1 MYYKLIFLFKMS
13 DREHLKDFPSFYDVY
28 EENSLQSSK
37 DFGEELFLDSCFS
50 ESDEKDI
57 KENGL
62 QEGLDNLQT
71 QRKNEQSK
79 STEIQKENFQ
89 KEEQKENKENNGL
102 NNGQTNNK
110 FELKNKPIQPNQFN
124 YISNNANSNK
134 VIDEDLLSKKT
145 FRIEENKKKE
155 HKKINNKKMEKSS
168 SHLYPN
174 TMELEEENLEN
185 NPSEKKKNKYANT
198 KDNFNEVQKIKKIY
212 FSTNK
217 KEIQTNGRPSK
228 KKIYFGSKDH
238 DMEEMI
244 NSVNK
249 INSECNNQIHS
260 FFWKFIK
267 SEIKEENIKI
277 ILKKGKKYDT
287 FGIKITKSNED
298 KEPLSINIEPP
309 SITKLIS
316 GKKKEEPFDPNNKY
330 HSIKGHAN
338 RCKEIMNEKIK
349 TLYKEYSLPK
359 RAEENEETKEIK
371 NEFERRKKREEEYK
385 PKIKESL
392 GIILKTEDNKEKKP
406 IRYLANKKFG
416 DFMKFFMNYDDN
428 SREIEKEI
436 CKNIYGDGR
445 TKLEGFK
452 VYNECKNKFSND
464 INKQKEYRTYI
475 ITKMLENEL

>member
-1 MYYKLIFLFKMS
+1 MS

-28 EENSLQSSK
+28 EENSLQSSI

-50 ESDEKDI
+50 ENDEKDI

-62 QEGLDNLQT
+62 QEGLNNLQT
-71 QRKNEQSK
+71 QRKTEQSK
-79 STEIQKENFQ
+79 NTEIQKENFQ
-89 KEEQKENKENNGL
+89 KEEPKENKENPYIYNGL
-102 NNGQTNNK
+102 NKDQTNNI
-110 FELKNKPIQPNQFN
+110 FELNNQQPIKLNKFD

-134 VIDEDLLSKKT
+134 VLDEDISFLSKKT

-185 NPSEKKKNKYANT
+185 NPSKKKKNKYANT

-228 KKIYFGSKDH
+228 EKIYFGSKDH

-249 INSECNNQIHS
+249 IISECNNQIHS

-267 SEIKEENIKI
+267 SEIKDENIKI
-277 ILKKGKKYDT
+277 ILKEGKKYDT

-338 RCKEIMNEKIK
+338 RCQEIMNEKIE
-349 TLYKEYSLPK
+349 TLYKGYSLPK

-371 NEFERRKKREEEYK
+371 NEFERRKKREEKYK
-385 PKIKESL
+385 HKIKEAL
-392 GIILKTEDNKEKKP
+392 NIILKTEEDNKEKNP
-406 IRYLANKKFG
+406 IHYLANKKFG
-416 DFMKFFMNYDDN
+416 DLMKFFLNYDDN
-428 SREIEKEI
+428 AIEIEKEI

>member
-28 EENSLQSSK
+28 EENSLQS
-37 DFGEELFLDSCFS
+37 FGEELFLDSCFS

-62 QEGLDNLQT
+62 YEGLNNLQT
-71 QRKNEQSK
+71 QRKTEQSK
-79 STEIQKENFQ
+79 NTEIQKENFQ

-185 NPSEKKKNKYANT
+185 EPYKKKKNKYANT

-228 KKIYFGSKDH
+228 EKIYFGSKDH

-249 INSECNNQIHS
+249 IISECNNQIHS

-267 SEIKEENIKI
+267 SEIKDENIKI
-277 ILKKGKKYDT
+277 ILKEGKKYDT

-338 RCKEIMNEKIK
+338 RCQEIMNEKIE
-349 TLYKEYSLPK
+349 TLYKGYSLPK
-359 RAEENEETKEIK
+359 RAEENKETKEIK
-371 NEFERRKKREEEYK
+371 DEFERRKKREEKYK
-385 PKIKESL
+385 LKIKEAL
-392 GIILKTEDNKEKKP
+392 DTILNTEDNKEKNP
-406 IRYLANKKFG
+406 IHYLANKKFG
-416 DFMKFFMNYDDN
+416 DLMKFFLNYDDN
-428 SREIEKEI
+428 AIEIEKEI

>member
-28 EENSLQSSK
+28 EENSLQSSI

-62 QEGLDNLQT
+62 YEGLNNLQT
-71 QRKNEQSK
+71 QRKTEQSK
-79 STEIQKENFQ
+79 NTEIQKENFQ

-134 VIDEDLLSKKT
+134 VLDEDISFLSKKT
-145 FRIEENKKKE
+145 IRIEENKKKE

-168 SHLYPN
+168 SHIYPN

-185 NPSEKKKNKYANT
+185 NPSKKKKNKYANT

-228 KKIYFGSKDH
+228 EKIYFGSKDH

-249 INSECNNQIHS
+249 IISECNNQIHS

-267 SEIKEENIKI
+267 SEIKDENIKI
-277 ILKKGKKYDT
+277 ILKEGKKYDT

-338 RCKEIMNEKIK
+338 RCQEIMNEKIE
-349 TLYKEYSLPK
+349 TLYKGYSLPK
-359 RAEENEETKEIK
+359 RAEENKETKEIK
-371 NEFERRKKREEEYK
+371 DEFERRKK
-385 PKIKESL
+385 
-392 GIILKTEDNKEKKP
+392 EKK
-406 IRYLANKKFG
+406 
-416 DFMKFFMNYDDN
+416 
-428 SREIEKEI
+428 
-436 CKNIYGDGR
+436 NISL
-445 TKLEGFK
+445 K
-452 VYNECKNKFSND
+452 
-464 INKQKEYRTYI
+464 
-475 ITKMLENEL
+475 